1 MIYRDIPKDIC
12 RALIRRIESGELPSR
27 REANLVYEDDDVVV
41 IGVVE
46 NSLVVEAKSSPGR
59 TVYAGPLSKK
69 VHDAMKGRV
78 QRDREWQVAARESA
92 MRATLG
98 IK

>member
-46 NSLVVEAKSSPGR
+46 NSLVVETKSSPGR
-59 TVYAGPLSKK
+59 TVYAGSLSKK

-78 QRDREWQVAARESA
+78 QRDWEWRMNVRESA
-92 MRATLG
+92 LREALG